1 MQYKEKIRKQM
12 GKAIKDYHL
21 IEDGDKILVG
31 LSGGKDS
38 LALLELL
45 AAQSK
50 IFKPRFTVEA
60 AYVRMRNIPYQS
72 DEEYLSAFAARQGIT
87 LHIVETAFDVDEDR
101 QKTPCF
107 LCSWYRRK
115 KLFETAKTLACNK
128 IALGHHKDDL
138 MQTALMNLTFNG
150 RLDSMPPLLKMDK
163 FDMTI
168 IRPLCLVR
176 ENDLRKMAEE
186 QQYQQQIKQCPY
198 EHDTRRKDI
207 QEIVSRLE
215 EINPEFEYSLLHA
228 LKNDNVNVN
237 DNSHHL

>member
-1 MQYKEKIRKQM
+1 MPKKDRIRRLM

-21 IEDGDKILVG
+21 IEDGDRLLIG

-38 LALLELL
+38 MALLELL
-45 AAQSK
+45 AEQSK

-60 AYVRMRNIPYQS
+60 VYVRMTNIPYQS
-72 DEEYLSAFAARQGIT
+72 NEDYLTVFAAERGVT
-87 LHIVETAFDVDEDR
+87 LHIAETSFDIQEDR

-115 KLFETAKTLACNK
+115 KIFETAKLIGCNK

-150 RLDSMPPLLKMDK
+150 RLDTMPPLLKMDK
-163 FDMTI
+163 FEMTI

-176 ENDLRKMAEE
+176 EADIRMMAEE
-186 QQYQQQIKQCPY
+186 QHYQQQLKLCPY
-198 EHDTRRKDI
+198 EHDTRREDI
-207 QEIVSRLE
+207 KAVVRQLE
-215 EINPEFEYSLLHA
+215 TINPEFEYSLFHA
-228 LKNDNVNVN
+228 LNH
-237 DNSHHL
+237 S